1 MKFFQGK
8 QPQAN
13 NIFFTFTFIFNIFCI
28 LFTLSTW
35 FLLSPIFYCSFSWHV
50 ISYLL
55 LFHAFYCFFIIFSI
69 ISSSVLFVN
78 FMQFFFFFLVWL
90 SVLTCLY
97 CCIYFYLLFCFHC
110 SIDETLCQAKS
121 LFKFSLNKRW
131 AALESFQVELP
142 KWTGPA
148 QLSLDYIPW

>member
-1 MKFFQGK
+1 MYFSPLNLFS
-8 QPQAN
+8 
-13 NIFFTFTFIFNIFCI
+13 IFLCFICS
-28 LFTLSTW
+28 LHMVPSVSY
-35 FLLSPIFYCSFSWHV
+35 FL
-50 ISYLL
+50 LL
-55 LFHAFYCFFIIFSI
+55 LFLTCNFLLAFISTFYSFFHYFFYYFIFL
-69 ISSSVLFVN
+69 SVCQFYAG
-78 FMQFFFFFLVWL
+78 FFFFIVCFILFCFLVWL

-110 SIDETLCQAKS
+110 SIDETLCQAKF

-131 AALESFQVELP
+131 AALESFQMELP